1 MQLKDRIKEL
11 RRVKPSELI
20 PNPKNWRT
28 HPEAQKNALKGVLAE
43 VGIADAVLAREMPDG
58 ELMLI
63 DGHLRAETTTA
74 SGDQEIPVLVL
85 DVTESEA
92 DKILLTLDPMAAM
105 AGADSQLLD
114 TIMRDV
120 QTESEAVADLLD
132 KLAQENGLYEIESE
146 DEAEEKLPDKKAAFQ
161 IGEIT
166 WKTERNVFDTWLD
179 TLREEVGFDAE
190 SIENELKV
198 RLRLPT

>member
-11 RRVKPSELI
+11 RRVKPSELV

-58 ELMLI
+58 ALMLI
-63 DGHLRAETTTA
+63 DGHLRAETTSA

-85 DVTESEA
+85 DVTEHEA

-114 TIMRDV
+114 NIMRDV

-166 WKTERNVFDTWLD
+166 WKTERNVFDLWLD

-190 SIENELKV
+190 SIETELKA
-198 RLRLPT
+198 RLRLPH

>member
-1 MQLKDRIKEL
+1 MQIKDRIREL

-28 HPEAQKNALKGVLAE
+28 HPEAQKNALQGVLAE
-43 VGIADAVLAREMPDG
+43 VGIADAVLARELPNG

-74 SGDQEIPVLVL
+74 HGNQEIPVLVL
-85 DVTESEA
+85 DVTEGEA

-114 TIMRDV
+114 NIMRDV
-120 QTESEAVADLLD
+120 QTESPAVADLLD

-161 IGEIT
+161 IGEVS
-166 WKTERNVFDTWLD
+166 WRTERTVFDSWMN
-179 TLREEVGFDAE
+179 TLRDEAGFDLE
-190 SIENELKV
+190 SIERELKK
-198 RLRLPT
+198 RLRLPS